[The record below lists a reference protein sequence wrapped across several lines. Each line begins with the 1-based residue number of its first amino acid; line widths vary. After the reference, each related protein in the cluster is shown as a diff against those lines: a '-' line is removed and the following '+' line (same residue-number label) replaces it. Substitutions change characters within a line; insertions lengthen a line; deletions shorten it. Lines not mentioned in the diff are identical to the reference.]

1 MGSKKI
7 ISEKCEI
14 TVNQKI
20 KDTYG
25 TYLLRIKNPFIAS
38 NFKPGQFVMVK
49 PNIESFDPLLSRPF
63 SIFNKF
69 NNNEF
74 EVLYR
79 VYGKGTQFLSE
90 LRNGDFILATGPL
103 GNGFGTLSPNKNK
116 KQEKILTI
124 AATTAATVA
133 TTAAAAAIGNNNDN
147 NNFNVNK
154 SALRN
159 TIYILIAGG
168 IGIAPLFYLPE
179 YIDLNNNLNSNLNNN
194 SQNYKKILYYG
205 SRTENE
211 LYFRHS
217 IHSKFD
223 EVYFSTDDGS
233 FGYKGSILDLLSKN
247 IDEYLQKGLDIGF
260 YSCGPRQMLSNL
272 INRMGAALLNF
283 NLQVSLEESFACGIG
298 VCLGCVVKCKKGDG
312 GNKVLID
319 SAIDNTGGKTVK
331 KSDSNFIY
339 KRVCKDGPV
348 FYADELF
355 DY

>member
-20 KDTYG
+20 KNTYG
-25 TYLLRIKNPFIAS
+25 TYLLRIRNPFIAS
-38 NFKPGQFVMVK
+38 NFRPGQFVMVK
-49 PNIESFDPLLSRPF
+49 PDIESFDPLLSRPF

-74 EVLYR
+74 EILYR
-79 VYGKGTQFLSE
+79 VYGKGTKFLSE
-90 LRNGDFILATGPL
+90 LRNSDLILVTGPL
-103 GNGFGTLSPNKNK
+103 GNGFDTLSINKNK
-116 KQEKILTI
+116 KQEKILT
-124 AATTAATVA
+124 AVTVTAVTV
-133 TTAAAAAIGNNNDN
+133 TAAANNNYNNYN
-147 NNFNVNK
+147 NNNNNLNVNK
-154 SALRN
+154 PVLRSK
-159 TIYILIAGG
+159 IYILIAGG

-179 YIDLNNNLNSNLNNN
+179 YIDLNNNLNNNNNNN

-205 SRTENE
+205 SKTENE

-233 FGYKGSILDLLSKN
+233 FGYKGSILDLLFKN
-247 IDEYLQKGLDIGF
+247 IDEYLQKGLDIRF

-272 INRMGAALLNF
+272 INGMILLNF
-283 NLQVSLEESFACGIG
+283 SLQVSLEENFACGIG
-298 VCLGCVVKCKKGDG
+298 VCLGCVVKCRNGDG
-312 GNKVLID
+312 GNKVLIG
-319 SAIDNTGGKTVK
+319 SAEDKNVK
-331 KSDSNFIY
+331 NSDSNFVY

-355 DY
+355 NY